1 MITRKLQSK
10 LFCFRIAQS
19 ILFVET
25 SEEKPSPDFIEW
37 TFRNLAAQG
46 ILKVI
51 HGIIVGKPQGEAFYE
66 EYKSVITQV
75 VTTEEH
81 LNHLPILYNVNFGHA
96 MPIGIIPYGVSA
108 KLNCENKTITLLE
121 SATIE

>member
-1 MITRKLQSK
+1 M
-10 LFCFRIAQS
+10 
-19 ILFVET
+19 
-25 SEEKPSPDFIEW
+25 
-37 TFRNLAAQG
+37 
-46 ILKVI
+46 I

-81 LNHLPILYNVNFGHA
+81 LNYLPILYNMNFGHA